1 MSRALNL
8 LLLCLLVGVLQ
19 SLLLGPGSVIE
30 VHRLSLHVAEQ
41 HAQLESLRQRNDS
54 LAAEVA
60 DLKSGLDA
68 VEERARME
76 LGMVRRDEV
85 FVRLLP

>member
-1 MSRALNL
+1 MSHALNL
-8 LLLCLLVGVLQ
+8 LLICLLGGVLHG
-19 SLLLGPGSVIE
+19 LLLGEGSLIE
-30 VHRLSLHVAEQ
+30 VHRLSLTVAEQ
-41 HAQLESLRQRNDS
+41 HADLAALRQRNET

-76 LGMVRRDEV
+76 LGMVHHDEV